1 MDVYDA
7 LTSERCYKKAF
18 PHEQA
23 VEMICNGQCGAFN
36 PLLLQC
42 FRDAAPKLKELSS
55 QKEIAFD
62 YANEAQILTLEM
74 LTNHNLPLD
83 DRSRRILAN
92 EREKKEFFKKQAG
105 GIQFEY
111 DCSTHKVHFTD
122 WYDPQKPTQ
131 ELYYSQSEMSSILSE
146 GDLQR
151 LYAIVEQTSRENP
164 DGQMDVLLAVDG
176 SYRWHKL
183 TIHSIWSPK
192 GRERTG
198 ILGQFQDIHDEITK
212 SGINL
217 LLEKD
222 TNASTA
228 LEFLN
233 QIFHIVRLVDPQ
245 DYRVLKITEDGE
257 VIETPFRCYELWH
270 RNCCCENCS
279 SAQATKCKGLATKME
294 TRDGKLYAIISKYQ
308 KVGGRDLVLE
318 MGLNLSELEGNR
330 NKARLPERTRLMLLD
345 FYKDTLT
352 DTYSRMYLEDFRTS
366 LEEAT
371 AVAVIDVNGF
381 KRNND
386 TYGHVVGDM
395 ALKHVVQIIEA
406 IVGES
411 GVVIRYGGD
420 EFLVI
425 FQAVS
430 EYVFR
435 AMLKDMQRSVHQSTL
450 PEYPQLQLDISVGGA
465 YHAAT
470 LLKGIAQNLGFSDL
484 AAAAHRLTEGL
495 RAAEGSP

>member
-55 QKEIAFD
+55 QKETAFD

-164 DGQMDVLLAVDG
+164 RWADGCAAGSGWLVSLA
-176 SYRWHKL
+176 
-183 TIHSIWSPK
+183 
-192 GRERTG
+192 
-198 ILGQFQDIHDEITK
+198 
-212 SGINL
+212 
-217 LLEKD
+217 
-222 TNASTA
+222 
-228 LEFLN
+228 
-233 QIFHIVRLVDPQ
+233 
-245 DYRVLKITEDGE
+245 
-257 VIETPFRCYELWH
+257 
-270 RNCCCENCS
+270 
-279 SAQATKCKGLATKME
+279 
-294 TRDGKLYAIISKYQ
+294 
-308 KVGGRDLVLE
+308 
-318 MGLNLSELEGNR
+318 
-330 NKARLPERTRLMLLD
+330 
-345 FYKDTLT
+345 
-352 DTYSRMYLEDFRTS
+352 
-366 LEEAT
+366 
-371 AVAVIDVNGF
+371 
-381 KRNND
+381 
-386 TYGHVVGDM
+386 
-395 ALKHVVQIIEA
+395 
-406 IVGES
+406 
-411 GVVIRYGGD
+411 
-420 EFLVI
+420 
-425 FQAVS
+425 
-430 EYVFR
+430 
-435 AMLKDMQRSVHQSTL
+435 
-450 PEYPQLQLDISVGGA
+450 
-465 YHAAT
+465 
-470 LLKGIAQNLGFSDL
+470 
-484 AAAAHRLTEGL
+484 
-495 RAAEGSP
+495 